1 MTDKEKRREYMKAY
15 KARNKEKYKEYEKR
29 YREKNKEKLKEVWR
43 LNSKR
48 YYHENIEE
56 CRLKGRARGKVN
68 YLNNKEKLCKQ
79 SAAWQKANPE
89 KMRAY
94 RQKWIESNKDKNVKA
109 KKDWIKNNPEK
120 YKESRLKEQEKRKTD
135 LCSKIK
141 HNISALMRVA
151 IKKYKAV
158 KTTKASDLLGCSIQE
173 YKLFL
178 ENLFEPWM
186 TWENHGSH
194 SPDGVKRWNIDHIIP
209 LSHFDLTDP
218 EKQKI
223 AFHYTNTRPLEAF
236 KNISEGNKRP
246 RQEEHKEHD

>member
-1 MTDKEKRREYMKAY
+1 
-15 KARNKEKYKEYEKR
+15 
-29 YREKNKEKLKEVWR
+29 
-43 LNSKR
+43 
-48 YYHENIEE
+48 
-56 CRLKGRARGKVN
+56 
-68 YLNNKEKLCKQ
+68 
-79 SAAWQKANPE
+79 
-89 KMRAY
+89 
-94 RQKWIESNKDKNVKA
+94 
-109 KKDWIKNNPEK
+109 
-120 YKESRLKEQEKRKTD
+120 
-135 LCSKIK
+135 
-141 HNISALMRVA
+141 MRVA

-178 ENLFEPWM
+178 ENLFEHWM

-209 LSHFDLTDP
+209 LSHFDLTDL